1 MNPTFEEWLVTQHIT
16 DPTKLSDDERTR
28 MHATYVSTYPPAP
41 TLTAAGQPD
50 VQAALQAA
58 VLVERERIAGIN
70 AACTGHQGERVEQ
83 LRAQAIAGTITF
95 DTLNAGLLDHLLAS
109 RPQAPA
115 IQTGHSTVPPETV
128 LTCAFIQAAGHPDT
142 AARHYPA
149 PVLEAAQCLGSG
161 GFYGVLSALA
171 RRTGQHAPP
180 RDNWLAGSFSTM
192 DLSVII
198 SGGLEKMLMD
208 AFQQAPNSIRTIA
221 KRVPLANFRTS
232 TMARLNP
239 MGGIEKVGQDGEL
252 KHLSLEESTATIR
265 LDTYGAMIGLTRQAM
280 INDDLGAFNQLPQDF
295 ANLASRK
302 IADVGWTLILS
313 NPSTFFGTDNANL
326 LSGGSSPLSVTS
338 LAAAITLL
346 RQQIDA
352 NGSPIDI
359 EPRFLVVPPEL
370 EFTARQ
376 IIVSTQFARDTSL
389 ADNLPMASGIAPN
402 LQLVVEPRISAAAF
416 TGSSETQ
423 WYVLPAPVNAAIALG
438 LLNSRE
444 QPVIEQVDQPAQLL
458 GTSWRAYLDFG
469 VALVEPRVAVK
480 SNGV

>member
-1 MNPTFEEWLVTQHIT
+1 
-16 DPTKLSDDERTR
+16 
-28 MHATYVSTYPPAP
+28 
-41 TLTAAGQPD
+41 
-50 VQAALQAA
+50 
-58 VLVERERIAGIN
+58 
-70 AACTGHQGERVEQ
+70 
-83 LRAQAIAGTITF
+83 
-95 DTLNAGLLDHLLAS
+95 
-109 RPQAPA
+109 
-115 IQTGHSTVPPETV
+115 
-128 LTCAFIQAAGHPDT
+128 PDT

-149 PVLEAAQCLGSG
+149 PVVEAAQRLGSG

-171 RRTGQHAPP
+171 RRTGQDAPP

-192 DLSVII
+192 DLPTII
-198 SGGLEKMLMD
+198 SGGIEKMLLD
-208 AFQQAPNSIRTIA
+208 AFQQAPNSIRTVA
-221 KRVPLANFRTS
+221 KRVPLSNFRS
-232 TMARLNP
+232 TTMVRLDP
-239 MGGIEKVGQDGEL
+239 KGSLEEVAADGEL
-252 KHLSLEESTATIR
+252 QHLSLEETTASIR
-265 LDTYGAMIGLTRQAM
+265 LSTYGRMIGLTRQAM

-326 LSGGSSPLSVTS
+326 LSGGSSPLSVAS
-338 LAAAITLL
+338 LSAAITLL

-376 IIVSTQFARDTSL
+376 IIVSTQFARDVSSD
-389 ADNLPMASGIAPN
+389 DNLPMGQGITPN

-416 TGSSETQ
+416 TGSSTTQ

-444 QPVIEQVDQPAQLL
+444 QPVIEQLDPPTQYL
-458 GTSWRAYLDFG
+458 GRQWRAYLDFG